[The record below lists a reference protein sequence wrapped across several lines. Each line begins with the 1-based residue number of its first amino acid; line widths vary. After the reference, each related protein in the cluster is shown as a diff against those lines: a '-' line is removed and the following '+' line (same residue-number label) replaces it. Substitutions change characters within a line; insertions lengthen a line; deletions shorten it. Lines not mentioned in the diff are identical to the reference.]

1 MLQFYLKYDLDVD
14 MKISSFFKYVIIEFI
29 IQIGVSI
36 IGVSVIRA
44 IQLVEM
50 LALILLMK

>member
-36 IGVSVIRA
+36 IGVSEIRA
-44 IQLVEM
+44 IRLEEM
-50 LALILLMK
+50 LALILFMK